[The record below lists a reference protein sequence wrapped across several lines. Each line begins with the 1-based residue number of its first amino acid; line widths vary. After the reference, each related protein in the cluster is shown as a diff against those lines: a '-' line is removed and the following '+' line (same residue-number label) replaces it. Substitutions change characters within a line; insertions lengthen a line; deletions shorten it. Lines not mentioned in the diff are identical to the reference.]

1 MILTL
6 PVNHE
11 QLKKVKTDGK
21 HTIVI
26 VLDEGYANMPYIMS
40 DYRSVVVP
48 KATADFDKGIGTGGY
63 ILDNLE
69 PGVRAF
75 AKCNPNYWKPGRAHS
90 DEVETTGIEDTVART
105 NAVRTG
111 NIHVMNRCDRKTS
124 HLLARRPGVQVIE
137 TTKKL

>member
-63 ILDNLE
+63 ILDNL
-69 PGVRAF
+69 
-75 AKCNPNYWKPGRAHS
+75 
-90 DEVETTGIEDTVART
+90 
-105 NAVRTG
+105 
-111 NIHVMNRCDRKTS
+111 
-124 HLLARRPGVQVIE
+124 
-137 TTKKL
+137 